1 MSGFIREKSIQ
12 LQKLKYMRRLLLLC
26 FMCIPFFLNAQI
38 TSEDFESY
46 NVGSFDSQ
54 WDPAEWV
61 GWFGGPSNVVIS
73 DDYANSGSKS
83 MQIEQDDDIVAYT
96 GALNSGTYEITFMQY
111 IPSGNGA
118 YVNFQHN
125 YSNTEGD
132 WAFEVYFS
140 DEVTGQA
147 IIITDAVQTP
157 FPIVHDSW
165 AETRVV
171 ANFNAMTGEYY
182 YNGTLVHTWALN
194 TNASGGPG
202 LNRLNAINFFGACLD
217 AGCTSLAYYDDINVN
232 FIPPPD
238 YDLVLAE
245 YAPPTEYTRVPV
257 GLEKPLNLTANVSNL
272 GVNDASNV
280 SVTFTVSNASG
291 VVFTD
296 TSPVVGNIA
305 SGAVQA
311 FTSTNSFTPTTGAYT
326 VEYSVT
332 LDESD
337 DNTANNTVSVPI
349 IYSVDDDLDYEY
361 ARDDGNYVDGLGTN
375 NQGNILG
382 HNYDFAVSVGVAS
395 INTSSIGG
403 AAGETIVGHILS
415 VNADG
420 SPNAVIASTDPV
432 TIDTPGASGSPVDY
446 TLSFPVTVDLD
457 AGEYV
462 FGVEQVGNTNLL
474 VSTTDNIFTPGKTWA
489 SLDNGMNWDKL
500 EDLGFALALH
510 IRPALNRVDVINIEE
525 PVGFV
530 DALSIFP
537 NPTSGLFAFDITLVE
552 TKNLT
557 VEVYNAQ
564 GQLITTERIGNTQG
578 GEFTMDL
585 SAVSPGMYFA
595 KFLIDEQVLTQP
607 IVIQK

>member
-1 MSGFIREKSIQ
+1 
-12 LQKLKYMRRLLLLC
+12 MRRLLLLC
-26 FMCIPFFLNAQI
+26 FTCIPFLLSAQI

-54 WDPAEWV
+54 WNPAEWV

-73 DDYANSGSKS
+73 DDYANSGSNS
-83 MQIEQDDDIVAYT
+83 MQIEQDDDIVAFT
-96 GALNSGTYEITFMQY
+96 GALNSGTYEIIFMQY
-111 IPSGNGA
+111 IPAGNGA
-118 YVNFQHN
+118 YINLQHN
-125 YSNTEGD
+125 YSNTAGD
-132 WAFEVYFS
+132 WAAEVYFS

-147 IIITDAVQTP
+147 IIGTDGAQAA
-157 FPIVHDSW
+157 FPIVHDTW
-165 AETRVV
+165 AQNRIL
-171 ANFNAMTGEYY
+171 ANFNTMTGEYY

-202 LNRLNAINFFGACLD
+202 LNRLNAINFFGACFD
-217 AGCTSLAYYDDINVN
+217 AGGGCTSLAYYDDINVN

-238 YDLVLAE
+238 YDLVLTE
-245 YAPPTEYTRVPV
+245 FAPPTEYTRVPV

-296 TSPVVGNIA
+296 TSPVVGSVA
-305 SGAVQA
+305 AGLVQA
-311 FTSTNSFTPTTGAYT
+311 FTSTNSYTPTTGAYT
-326 VEYSVT
+326 VEYTVN

-337 DNTANNTVSVPI
+337 GNTANNTVSVPI
-349 IYSVDDDLDYEY
+349 IYSIDDDLDYEY

-375 NQGNILG
+375 GQSNILG

-403 AAGETIVGHILS
+403 AAGETIVGHIFS
-415 VNADG
+415 ANADG
-420 SPNAVIASTDPV
+420 SPNALIASTDAV
-432 TIDTPGASGSPVDY
+432 TIDSPGSDGSPVDY
-446 TLSFPVTVDLD
+446 TLSFPATVDLD

-462 FGVEQVGNTNLL
+462 FGVEQVGNTNFLL
-474 VSTTDNIFTPGKTWA
+474 STTDNIYTPGKSWA
-489 SLDNGMNWDKL
+489 TLDNGANWDDL
-500 EDLGFALALH
+500 GALGFALALH

-537 NPTSGLFAFDITLVE
+537 NPTSGQFTFDITLIEV
-552 TKNLT
+552 KNLT
-557 VEVYNAQ
+557 VDIYNAQ
-564 GQLITTERIGNTQG
+564 GQLVTTERIGNTQG

-585 SAVSPGMYFA
+585 STVSPGMYFA